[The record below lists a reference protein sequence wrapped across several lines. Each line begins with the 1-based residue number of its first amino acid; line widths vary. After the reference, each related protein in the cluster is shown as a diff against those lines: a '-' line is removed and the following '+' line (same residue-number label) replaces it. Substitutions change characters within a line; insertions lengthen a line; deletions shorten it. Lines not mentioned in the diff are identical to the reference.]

1 MSENAK
7 LLKILEYLQNEIEDA
22 MHEHAIAENE
32 HEYDHASG
40 RISLADRLIHMI
52 HQLLEE

>member
-1 MSENAK
+1 MDENTK
-7 LLKILEYLQNEIEDA
+7 LRKILDYLENEIQDA
-22 MHEHAIAENE
+22 MHEHAIADNE

-52 HQLLEE
+52 HQMLDE